1 MKKHHNDINEVWN
14 DLSRRAYQDLI
25 EETQEEDSVTHDL
38 TKFPIILREHF
49 DSIIPIVKKITPMK
63 NPKITTQKLKS
74 HLKSIKSRKA
84 TGPDDL
90 KGELYEAFAQ
100 SDACTTVL
108 KASFQDILDNN
119 KEVPAWKKSKTKMVP
134 KTKKPTVQKLRPI
147 ALTDVSYKL
156 YMKIIG
162 SKIDQYILQYI

>member
-1 MKKHHNDINEVWN
+1 MNKKKSTKRITNKCYIQHTK
-14 DLSRRAYQDLI
+14 I
-25 EETQEEDSVTHDL
+25 ENKQH
-38 TKFPIILREHF
+38 
-49 DSIIPIVKKITPMK
+49 
-63 NPKITTQKLKS
+63 
-74 HLKSIKSRKA
+74 

-134 KTKKPTVQKLRPI
+134 KTKIPTVQKLRPI

-162 SKIDQYILQYI
+162 SKIDQHILKQQEKMTTTLDSPEVAKQRTICLRYNTVLTKVTRKGSH